1 MDILSAI
8 ILGFVEGITE
18 FLPISSTGHLILA
31 SDILHLEQTGF
42 MKSFEIA
49 IQSGAVLAVLFLYWK
64 SFLNVEIMK
73 RVFTAFIPT
82 SIVGLALYKIF
93 KQTLLGS
100 SSIVVWSL
108 LAGGIFFILFE
119 LFHKKKSQLDDI
131 SKIPYIKCFAIGLFQ
146 SISIIPGI
154 SRSGASI
161 IGGLFM
167 GLRRDIIIQF
177 SFLLAVPTLIAA
189 SAFDL
194 YQSYSQISN
203 FQPDI
208 LLIGIITS
216 FISAI
221 AAIKFFIGFVKKHT
235 FIPFGLYRIAVALAF
250 LLIV

>member
-1 MDILSAI
+1 
-8 ILGFVEGITE
+8 
-18 FLPISSTGHLILA
+18 
-31 SDILHLEQTGF
+31 
-42 MKSFEIA
+42 
-49 IQSGAVLAVLFLYWK
+49 
-64 SFLNVEIMK
+64 
-73 RVFTAFIPT
+73 
-82 SIVGLALYKIF
+82 
-93 KQTLLGS
+93 
-100 SSIVVWSL
+100 
-108 LAGGIFFILFE
+108 
-119 LFHKKKSQLDDI
+119 
-131 SKIPYIKCFAIGLFQ
+131 
-146 SISIIPGI
+146 
-154 SRSGASI
+154 
-161 IGGLFM
+161 M